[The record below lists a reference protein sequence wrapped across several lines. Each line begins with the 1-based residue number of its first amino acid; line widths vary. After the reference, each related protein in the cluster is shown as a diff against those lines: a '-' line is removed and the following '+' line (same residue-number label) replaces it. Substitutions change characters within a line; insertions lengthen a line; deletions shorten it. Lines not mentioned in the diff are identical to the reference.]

1 MNKNKTARLLG
12 AVGALALLLTAGAG
26 PAYAQETAAGIV
38 VEQAR
43 LTDSQGL
50 EGESR
55 VTVEGADCIQAQLG
69 TLTMPGAYGTI
80 AVTLQNRNSF
90 PVKLVQKDID
100 DTTLEG
106 VYVRV
111 ALLVPGEETI
121 PAGGRCTFG
130 LTVEWAPDSQQS
142 HEQAEGH
149 FAVRLRY
156 EDGTVWV
163 DPQPDQPTDPDRPN
177 DPADNEGST
186 GGESGSG
193 AEAAAAGSTSSTP
206 ARSAPATGDRAAL
219 LPWMALL
226 AASSLGLAGM
236 GHREYHHRKGN

>member
-90 PVKLVQKDID
+90 PVKLVQKDIT
-100 DTTLEG
+100 DTTLEDIH
-106 VYVRV
+106 VRV
-111 ALLVPGEETI
+111 ALPEPWEETI

-130 LTVEWAPDSQQS
+130 LTVEWAPDSRQS
-142 HEQAEGH
+142 YEQAAGD

-163 DPQPDQPTDPDRPN
+163 DPQPDQPA
-177 DPADNEGST
+177 DPADKGGST
-186 GGESGSG
+186 GGKPGSG

>member
-55 VTVEGADCIQAQLG
+55 VTVERADCIQAQLG

-90 PVKLVQKDID
+90 PVKLVQKDIA

-111 ALLVPGEETI
+111 ALLEPGEETI

-130 LTVEWAPDSQQS
+130 LTVEWAPDSRQS
-142 HEQAEGH
+142 YEQAEGN

-163 DPQPDQPTDPDRPN
+163 APQPDQPA
-177 DPADNEGST
+177 DPADKGGST
-186 GGESGSG
+186 GGKPGSR

>member
-69 TLTMPGAYGTI
+69 TLTMPSAYGTI

-90 PVKLVQKDID
+90 PVKLVQKDV
-100 DTTLEG
+100 TNTALEDIQ
-106 VYVRV
+106 VRV
-111 ALLVPGEETI
+111 ALPEPGEETI

-130 LTVEWAPDSQQS
+130 LTVEWAPDSRQS
-142 HEQAEGH
+142 YEQAEGH

-163 DPQPDQPTDPDRPN
+163 DPQPDG
-177 DPADNEGST
+177 PADNEGST

-236 GHREYHHRKGN
+236 GHRKYHHRKGN

>member
-12 AVGALALLLTAGAG
+12 AVGALALLLTAWAG
-26 PAYAQETAAGIV
+26 PAYAQETNAGIV

-90 PVKLVQKDID
+90 PVRLVQKDV
-100 DTTLEG
+100 TNTALEDIQ
-106 VYVRV
+106 VRM
-111 ALLVPGEETI
+111 ALPEPGEETI

-130 LTVEWAPDSQQS
+130 LTVEWAPDSRQS
-142 HEQAEGH
+142 YEQAEGD

-163 DPQPDQPTDPDRPN
+163 DPQPDQPTDPASPTG
-177 DPADNEGST
+177 PAE
-186 GGESGSG
+186 SG

>member
-111 ALLVPGEETI
+111 ALPDPGEETI

-130 LTVEWAPDSQQS
+130 LTVEWAPDSRQS
-142 HEQAEGH
+142 YEQAEGD

-163 DPQPDQPTDPDRPN
+163 DPQPDQP
-177 DPADNEGST
+177 ADKGGST
-186 GGESGSG
+186 GGKPGSG

>member
-38 VEQAR
+38 VEQAA

-50 EGESR
+50 EGDSR

-69 TLTMPGAYGTI
+69 TLTMPSAYGTI

-90 PVKLVQKDID
+90 PVKLVQKDVTN
-100 DTTLEG
+100 TTLEDIQ
-106 VYVRV
+106 VRT
-111 ALLVPGEETI
+111 ALPEPGEETI

-130 LTVEWAPDSQQS
+130 LTVEWAPDSRQS
-142 HEQAEGH
+142 YEQAEGD

-163 DPQPDQPTDPDRPN
+163 DPQPDQP
-177 DPADNEGST
+177 ADNEGST

-193 AEAAAAGSTSSTP
+193 AEAAVAGSTSSTP

>member
-26 PAYAQETAAGIV
+26 PAYAQETNAGIV
-38 VEQAR
+38 VEQAA
-43 LTDSQGL
+43 LTDSRGL
-50 EGESR
+50 EGDSR

-90 PVKLVQKDID
+90 PVRLVQKDVTN
-100 DTTLEG
+100 TTLEDIQ
-106 VYVRV
+106 VRT
-111 ALLVPGEETI
+111 ALPEPGEETI

-130 LTVEWAPDSQQS
+130 LTVEWAPDSRQS
-142 HEQAEGH
+142 YEQAEGD

-163 DPQPDQPTDPDRPN
+163 DPQPDQP
-177 DPADNEGST
+177 ADNEGST
-186 GGESGSG
+186 GGKPGSG
-193 AEAAAAGSTSSTP
+193 AEAAAAGSASGTP

>member
-1 MNKNKTARLLG
+1 MNKNKTASLLG
-12 AVGALALLLTAGAG
+12 AVGALALLLTAWAG
-26 PAYAQETAAGIV
+26 PAYAQETTAGIV

-50 EGESR
+50 EGESW

-80 AVTLQNRNSF
+80 TVTLHNQNTF
-90 PVKLVQKDID
+90 PVVLVQKETVDTGLADIRVHFAA
-100 DTTLEG
+100 LE
-106 VYVRV
+106 
-111 ALLVPGEETI
+111 PGKETI

-130 LTVEWAPDSQQS
+130 LTVEWAPDSRQS
-142 HEQAEGH
+142 YEQAEGH
-149 FAVRLRY
+149 FALRLRY

-163 DPQPDQPTDPDRPN
+163 EPQPDG
-177 DPADNEGST
+177 PADNEGST

-193 AEAAAAGSTSSTP
+193 AEAAAAGSASGTP
-206 ARSAPATGDRAAL
+206 ARNAPATGDRAAL

-236 GHREYHHRKGN
+236 GHRKYHHRKGN

>member
-43 LTDSQGL
+43 LTESQGL

-90 PVKLVQKDID
+90 PVKLVQKDIT
-100 DTTLEG
+100 DTTLED
-106 VYVRV
+106 VCVRV
-111 ALLVPGEETI
+111 ALLEPGEETI

-130 LTVEWAPDSQQS
+130 LTVEWAPDSRQS
-142 HEQAEGH
+142 YEQAEGD

-163 DPQPDQPTDPDRPN
+163 DPQPDQPA

>member
-80 AVTLQNRNSF
+80 AVTLQNRNTF
-90 PVKLVQKDID
+90 PVVLVQKETVDTGLADIRVHFAA
-100 DTTLEG
+100 LE
-106 VYVRV
+106 
-111 ALLVPGEETI
+111 PGKETI

-130 LTVEWAPDSQQS
+130 LTVEWEPDSKQNYQ
-142 HEQAEGH
+142 EAEGQ
-149 FAVRLRY
+149 FALRLRY

-163 DPQPDQPTDPDRPN
+163 DPQPDG
-177 DPADNEGST
+177 PADNEGST

-193 AEAAAAGSTSSTP
+193 AEAAAAGSASGTP

-236 GHREYHHRKGN
+236 GHRKYHHRKGN

>member
-1 MNKNKTARLLG
+1 MNKNKTASLLG
-12 AVGALALLLTAGAG
+12 AVGALALLLTAWAG
-26 PAYAQETAAGIV
+26 PAYAQETTAGIV

-55 VTVEGADCIQAQLG
+55 VTVEGADCIQAELG
-69 TLTMPGAYGTI
+69 VLTMPGAYGTI
-80 AVTLQNRNSF
+80 TVTLQNRNSF
-90 PVKLVQKDID
+90 PVKLVQKDIT
-100 DTTLEG
+100 DTTLEDIH
-106 VYVRV
+106 VRV
-111 ALLVPGEETI
+111 ALPEPWEETI

-130 LTVEWAPDSQQS
+130 LTVEWAPDSRQS
-142 HEQAEGH
+142 YEQAEGH

-163 DPQPDQPTDPDRPN
+163 APQPDQ
-177 DPADNEGST
+177 PADNEGST

-193 AEAAAAGSTSSTP
+193 AEAEVAGSTSSTP

-226 AASSLGLAGM
+226 AASSLSLAGM

>member
-90 PVKLVQKDID
+90 PVKLVQKETVDTGLADIRVHFAA
-100 DTTLEG
+100 LE
-106 VYVRV
+106 
-111 ALLVPGEETI
+111 PGKETI

-130 LTVEWAPDSQQS
+130 LTVEWEPDSKQNYQ
-142 HEQAEGH
+142 EAEGQ
-149 FAVRLRY
+149 FALRLRY

-163 DPQPDQPTDPDRPN
+163 EPQPDQP
-177 DPADNEGST
+177 ADKGGST
-186 GGESGSG
+186 GGKPGSG